1 MKSNFLSYI
10 LSMTLK
16 CQKRKA
22 HAGSFWWRRASL
34 ITCAGLI
41 FTQVNANKIIDVD
54 HVGIQVRLG
63 YSIGGTSPLPLPAG
77 IRKLNNYTFQPNLH
91 FGFDVTHNVTEH
103 VGVLFGIHYENKGM
117 HVDADVKNYHEE
129 IVRGG
134 ESLAGQFTGS
144 VTTKVREWMLTVPIQ
159 ATYNF
164 NDKVVLRFGPYFSL
178 LTDKSF
184 TGYAHNGYLRQGDP
198 TGPKIV
204 LGDTRETRGDF
215 DFSAN
220 MRDLQWGLDLGAD
233 WYVYK
238 RWGVYA
244 DISWGLCGIHE
255 KSFKTIEQTLY
266 PIYGTLGVT
275 YNIKYK
281 K

>member
-1 MKSNFLSYI
+1 
-10 LSMTLK
+10 MTLK
-16 CQKRKA
+16 CQKHKA
-22 HAGSFWWRRASL
+22 HAGSFWWCRASL
-34 ITCAGLI
+34 IMCAGLI

-134 ESLAGQFTGS
+134 ESLAGQFTGC

-184 TGYAHNGYLRQGDP
+184 TGYAHNGYLRQDDP

-238 RWGVYA
+238 RWASMPTLAGAFVAYT
-244 DISWGLCGIHE
+244 
-255 KSFKTIEQTLY
+255 KSRLRPLNRPFIPSMEH
-266 PIYGTLGVT
+266 
-275 YNIKYK
+275 
-281 K
+281 